1 MEFLLELK
9 ENIRRIYSRFDKF
22 IVPAIRFFI
31 ALVSFL
37 MLNSNIGYMAK
48 IKNPLI
54 AIILS
59 IVCAFLPSWF
69 TIFILSIF
77 MLLHLYAVSIEFT
90 IVALCV
96 ILVMYLMFF
105 RFSSKYGYLLIAT
118 VLLCWMKI
126 PAAIPVVAA
135 LGFGM
140 VTIVP
145 VAFGVIIFSIIETA
159 SQYEAAITNA
169 SASDSVQQI
178 SYIAES
184 FVSNKTVI
192 VMVVAFSVTIIVVNC
207 IKRLSIN
214 NSWLYAIIAGIVV
227 ELLFLIIGI
236 LAFDAKINILVTVL
250 GAVLGVIV
258 GYICKMLLFNVD
270 FKRTEFVQYEDDEYY
285 YYVKAVPKITIA
297 NTDVKVKQINARK
310 TKKSSK
316 TTDSYSDMT
325 NDDDDDYIV

>member
-9 ENIRRIYSRFDKF
+9 ENIRRIYNRFDKI
-22 IVPAIRFFI
+22 IVPVIRFFI

-59 IVCAFLPSWF
+59 IACAFLPSWF
-69 TIFILSIF
+69 TILVLSIF
-77 MLLHLYAVSIEFT
+77 MILHLYAISIEFT

-159 SQYEAAITNA
+159 SQYEAAIQ
-169 SASDSVQQI
+169 SAYPRGTAHGTPYSPSEGRKIRPDVRMPPRSGDSSGSRSPHPHYKGTPERTSATRLFLRYSSIPRQDCRNPTYSPDLRRSRSRDI
-178 SYIAES
+178 RS
-184 FVSNKTVI
+184 
-192 VMVVAFSVTIIVVNC
+192 
-207 IKRLSIN
+207 LSILQGPQ
-214 NSWLYAIIAGIVV
+214 SFPSSFLPYC
-227 ELLFLIIGI
+227 LFLTFFFSSLFTTADRNPLSRI
-236 LAFDAKINILVTVL
+236 LSAA
-250 GAVLGVIV
+250 
-258 GYICKMLLFNVD
+258 
-270 FKRTEFVQYEDDEYY
+270 
-285 YYVKAVPKITIA
+285 
-297 NTDVKVKQINARK
+297 
-310 TKKSSK
+310 S
-316 TTDSYSDMT
+316 
-325 NDDDDDYIV
+325 

>member
-9 ENIRRIYSRFDKF
+9 ENIRKIYSRFDK
-22 IVPAIRFFI
+22 IIIPIIRFFV

-48 IKNPLI
+48 IKSPLI

-59 IVCAFLPSWF
+59 LVCAFLPSWF
-69 TIFILSIF
+69 TIIALSIF
-77 MLLHLYAVSIEFT
+77 MLLHLYAISMEFT

-96 ILVMYLMFF
+96 ILLMYLLFF
-105 RFSSKYGYLLIAT
+105 RFSSKYGYLLVLT
-118 VLLCWMKI
+118 VLLCWIKI

-159 SQYEAAITNA
+159 SQYEAAITNP

-184 FVSNKTVI
+184 FISNKTVL
-192 VMVVAFSVTIIVVNC
+192 VMIIAFSVTIIVVAC
-207 IKRLSIN
+207 IKKLSIN
-214 NSWLYAIIAGIVV
+214 NSWLYAIIAGTVV

-236 LAFDAKINILVTVL
+236 LVFDAKINILVTVL
-250 GAVLGVIV
+250 GAILGIIV
-258 GYICKMLLFNVD
+258 SYICKMLLFNVD
-270 FKRTEFVQYEDDEYY
+270 FKRTEYVQYEDDDYY
-285 YYVKAVPKITIA
+285 YYVKAVPKITIV

-316 TTDSYSDMT
+316 TPDYY
-325 NDDDDDYIV
+325 NDFSGEEDDDYM